1 MMDDRPTAP
10 RYSRPMPVRAKEL
23 IERHGEDY
31 LLEGKRLIRRLGI
44 AASTI
49 GIAVGLAA
57 LTIVAVGAYAL
68 FLAIG

>member
-10 RYSRPMPVRAKEL
+10 RYSRPIPDRAKEL

-44 AASTI
+44 AASAI

-57 LTIVAVGAYAL
+57 VTIVAVGAYAL
-68 FLAIG
+68 IHAIG